1 MDNAILDFIQFK
13 RRVNPF
19 CVISKNT
26 YNEHSLRDIQTNSA
40 WEINPYG
47 DKYAVVPDDMVQDI
61 IKTKGYCDIEL
72 NEGMIVENIVAQMI
86 RTAGY
91 RLYFFSDAD
100 RTSAKDRMEI
110 DFLLAKSRTER
121 RRNISP
127 IEVKSGKRYSTVS
140 LNKFRT
146 KFKRF
151 LDTPYVL
158 HPKDLKIEDDV
169 TYLPLYMTPLLV
181 TGR

>member
-72 NEGMIVENIVAQMI
+72 NEDGTEVISFTPLQIPEFNEPIKELSMEDRLKQLESDYEILNRTLFEHMLSCRVYNENEQV
-86 RTAGY
+86 
-91 RLYFFSDAD
+91 
-100 RTSAKDRMEI
+100 SASSMFLSKNIIKGNTDYGEVIYMRPQLKDEI
-110 DFLLAKSRTER
+110 DMYLKAQNRE
-121 RRNISP
+121 
-127 IEVKSGKRYSTVS
+127 
-140 LNKFRT
+140 
-146 KFKRF
+146 
-151 LDTPYVL
+151 
-158 HPKDLKIEDDV
+158 DLIQ
-169 TYLPLYMTPLLV
+169 
-181 TGR
+181 